1 MRIFRH
7 AALAVLLAL
16 PAAADAA
23 PRVVTSFAPLH
34 SILAGVMDGIGAP
47 EMLVKAGASPHTY
60 AMRPSEARLLEEAQL
75 VFWIGP
81 DYETFLRRPLASL
94 AGRARAVSMA
104 SLPGLTKLPAR
115 SGGAWEVDDHG
126 HGHKHAANATDSH
139 MFLDPRNMMLLAQ
152 AAANE
157 LARLDPGNAD
167 RYAANATKT
176 VAGLEALDRELAA
189 TLRPL
194 AGRPFVVFHDAYQYL
209 EARYGLSPAGSI
221 TISPERRPGA
231 QRIQRIRERI
241 RRVQAACVFA
251 EPQFE
256 PSLVRTVVEATD
268 ARTGTLDYVGVGVPP
283 GPDAYANV
291 MRGLA
296 ASLSAC
302 LARP

>member
-1 MRIFRH
+1 MRFFRL
-7 AALAVLLAL
+7 AALALLLAA

-34 SILAGVMDGIGAP
+34 SILSGVMDGLGTP
-47 EMLVKAGASPHTY
+47 EMLIKGGGSPHTY

-75 VFWIGP
+75 VFWVGP
-81 DYETFLRRPLASL
+81 DYETFLARPLASL
-94 AGRARAVSMA
+94 AGRARAVAMA
-104 SLPGLTKLPAR
+104 SLPGIAKLPAR
-115 SGGAWEVDDHG
+115 SGGAWEVDG
-126 HGHKHAANATDSH
+126 HGHSHGANAADGH

-157 LARLDPGNAD
+157 LARLDPANAD
-167 RYAANATKT
+167 RYAANATRT
-176 VAGLEALDRELAA
+176 VARLEALDRELAA

-194 AGRPFVVFHDAYQYL
+194 AGKPFVVFHDAYQYL

-221 TISPERRPGA
+221 TVSPDRRPGA

-268 ARTGTLDYVGVGVPP
+268 ARIGTLDYVGIGIPP
-283 GPDAYANV
+283 GPDAYAAI

-302 LARP
+302 LSPP